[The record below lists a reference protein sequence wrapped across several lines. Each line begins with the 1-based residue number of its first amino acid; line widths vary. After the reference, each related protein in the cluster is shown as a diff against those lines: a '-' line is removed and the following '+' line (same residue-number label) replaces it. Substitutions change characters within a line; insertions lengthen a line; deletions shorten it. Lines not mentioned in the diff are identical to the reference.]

1 MVSTW
6 KGIEKLY
13 NIHKKEKEDVQVY
26 VLPPTRDPDLSFYRL
41 LDAAENKND
50 GIWNMLDQKR
60 TAWLELVA
68 ATLKEEDKK
77 AVSEYITQSFES
89 IKDILKAVWI
99 LEDKSGA
106 ASDHLETMT
115 SLFLEKIVS
124 SYFLQRGESVESK
137 ELNKLLSDH
146 NPSF

>member
-1 MVSTW
+1 MKSIRVHALEGSMVSTW

-50 GIWNMLDQKR
+50 GIWNMLDQKS

-68 ATLKEEDKK
+68 ATLKEEAKK
-77 AVSEYITQSFES
+77 AVC
-89 IKDILKAVWI
+89 
-99 LEDKSGA
+99 
-106 ASDHLETMT
+106 
-115 SLFLEKIVS
+115 
-124 SYFLQRGESVESK
+124 
-137 ELNKLLSDH
+137 
-146 NPSF
+146 

>member
-1 MVSTW
+1 MKSIRVHALEGSMVSTW

-99 LEDKSGA
+99 LVINNGSVNK
-106 ASDHLETMT
+106 TMLPRKKNN
-115 SLFLEKIVS
+115 LFLEI
-124 SYFLQRGESVESK
+124 
-137 ELNKLLSDH
+137 LLGKSII
-146 NPSF
+146 